1 MQVVSSMAKHK
12 LLGKASKHVNEKRP
26 AYETDPEILAAME
39 EASKN
44 KKKHWWS
51 SHNKVSTPEII
62 LSKEDQD
69 VLHKVK
75 SRAWRLDQGM
85 TCCGISFGLDP
96 VIGLIPG
103 IGDVITTWMAM
114 RLVRT
119 AATANLPKSLV
130 SHMTMNV
137 MIDFLI
143 GLVPIAGDVLDFFF
157 KCNMRNAALLEE
169 YLILRRRDE
178 LRVERG
184 ESIGFTRTFQ
194 NLTGS
199 RLGKGPTQPPPA
211 VVTGSTSK
219 VMNEKT
225 ISPKE
230 KPKIQA
236 VDIESIQPQSVGTGN
251 DSPKKKRFG
260 FF

>member
-1 MQVVSSMAKHK
+1 MQVATSMAKK
-12 LLGKASKHVNEKRP
+12 RLLGTASKHVEEKRP

-44 KKKHWWS
+44 QKKHWWS
-51 SHNKVSTPEII
+51 SHNKVATPDII

-75 SRAWRLDQGM
+75 SRAWRLDKGM

-103 IGDVITTWMAM
+103 IGDVITAWMAM

-137 MIDFLI
+137 MIDFLVI
-143 GLVPIAGDVLDFFF
+143 ITS
-157 KCNMRNAALLEE
+157 LLLF
-169 YLILRRRDE
+169 YI
-178 LRVERG
+178 
-184 ESIGFTRTFQ
+184 SIF
-194 NLTGS
+194 
-199 RLGKGPTQPPPA
+199 
-211 VVTGSTSK
+211 
-219 VMNEKT
+219 
-225 ISPKE
+225 
-230 KPKIQA
+230 
-236 VDIESIQPQSVGTGN
+236 IEPL
-251 DSPKKKRFG
+251 
-260 FF
+260 